1 MSLSKEDIDLIE
13 RYFDRRLN
21 QNEKEAFN
29 IKCLTSE
36 AFKGEVDLRKNLI
49 ENIAELRED
58 DLRKQFTSHMHSID
72 EKKKERVVLR
82 KKLFVA
88 ASFLLILSSIGIYL
102 TSDNTIGHQ
111 ALFNEYYAAFDGIVH
126 SRNQT
131 ALLSEGRTHYLNGNY
146 EAALLPLIRL
156 EKYTTSDLLMIGI
169 CYLET
174 NQPALA
180 LKWFSKIEADAAQDI
195 LSVRDWYIA
204 LVYLK
209 NGQLDK
215 CKETLM
221 SKTITNSIYS
231 KRSKALL
238 NEDLFDD

>member
-1 MSLSKEDIDLIE
+1 MSLSKEDLHLIE
-13 RYFDRRLN
+13 RHFDRLLN

-29 IKCLTSE
+29 LKYLASGE
-36 AFKGEVDLRKNLI
+36 FKNEVDLRKNLI
-49 ENIAELRED
+49 NNVEELRED
-58 DLRKQFTSHMHSID
+58 DLRKQFTSHMHSMD
-72 EKKKERVVLR
+72 DKKKERIVIR
-82 KKLFVA
+82 KKLFAA
-88 ASFLLILSSIGIYL
+88 ASFLLILSSIGIYF
-102 TSDNTIGHQ
+102 TFDNTKSHQ
-111 ALFNEYYAAFDGIVH
+111 ELFNEYYTTYDGIAH

-131 ALLSEGRTHYLNGNY
+131 DQLSEGRINYLNGNY
-146 EAALLPLIRL
+146 EAALLPLLRL
-156 EKYTTSDLLMIGI
+156 EEHAISDLLMIGI

-180 LKWFSKIEADAAQDI
+180 LNWFSKIEVVGAKDV

-204 LVYLK
+204 LAYLK

-215 CKETLM
+215 CEETLM